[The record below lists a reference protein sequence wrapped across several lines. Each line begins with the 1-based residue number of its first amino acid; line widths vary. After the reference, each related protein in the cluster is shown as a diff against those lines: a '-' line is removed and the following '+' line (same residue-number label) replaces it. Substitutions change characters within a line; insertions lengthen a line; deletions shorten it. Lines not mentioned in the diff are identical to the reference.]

1 MTFGGEKPG
10 GRKPTGPGPAALR
23 PLRSN
28 DGPARA
34 L

>member
-1 MTFGGEKPG
+1 MIFGGVKPG
-10 GRKPTGPGPAALR
+10 GRMPTEPGPAALR